1 MDASWVALNVNMST
15 VGVAQPSPT
24 SNRRITAA
32 VADRWVPEVQLAKH
46 GFKIVEATTW
56 KDRALVDK
64 INPANDMINLE
75 ALYEHGLKQQ
85 DEKVKDSLCAGTKP
99 YAVLLIISCGVAQHV
114 CNGPVELPIKEIYE
128 RALTDTDNTTKIAL
142 WPPGKADRQVSVRGA
157 RHLGEVFIAFFEQK
171 TWDLL
176 EFPPNGT
183 TKASDCPKDFIPTP
197 DGGLT
202 SINLKREEA
211 EEKEAEGE
219 EAEEEAEEK
228 EAEGEEAEEEAEEK
242 EAEGGGFARAPPVR
256 KEEWGAAADLYNGI
270 VSLETLKSA
279 REVLG
284 GSPGSFDEK
293 PLAESERC
301 LPREGILVEE
311 KSLRVSRGEAA
322 NLHARTHLSERRS
335 PRRDSGVDLV
345 FPEACE
351 VPGGATVALD
361 LGVRAF
367 HLSPE
372 PRAFWLGP
380 QQPREDPPHA
390 RERCGAGR
398 PRLPRP
404 HQSHGVEQGPS
415 SVPSGKGPGLFQLV
429 SEFEDLS
436 PSEFEVLSPSDPRA
450 SLHFSESE
458 SLRGGGGFGSTG
470 SSGSAAPAA
479 NLHART
485 HLSERRSPTGI
496 VESNRKDERL
506 LAAFVRIQSRGAAAG
521 LRAWCLYAWH
531 SHTRHKKA
539 VCWLNSRLTSRFK
552 SWCLWC
558 LYAWRAQVVT

>member
-1 MDASWVALNVNMST
+1 MYGSAAAPHSFYPTGGARAKPPTAVET
-15 VGVAQPSPT
+15 QPSRRVPLFVVPT
-24 SNRRITAA
+24 FGDFLQYS
-32 VADRWVPEVQLAKH
+32 Q
-46 GFKIVEATTW
+46 
-56 KDRALVDK
+56 
-64 INPANDMINLE
+64 
-75 ALYEHGLKQQ
+75 
-85 DEKVKDSLCAGTKP
+85 
-99 YAVLLIISCGVAQHV
+99 IS
-114 CNGPVELPIKEIYE
+114 
-128 RALTDTDNTTKIAL
+128 
-142 WPPGKADRQVSVRGA
+142 S
-157 RHLGEVFIAFFEQK
+157 
-171 TWDLL
+171 
-176 EFPPNGT
+176 
-183 TKASDCPKDFIPTP
+183 SM
-197 DGGLT
+197 
-202 SINLKREEA
+202 S
-211 EEKEAEGE
+211 
-219 EAEEEAEEK
+219 
-228 EAEGEEAEEEAEEK
+228 
-242 EAEGGGFARAPPVR
+242 
-256 KEEWGAAADLYNGI
+256 
-270 VSLETLKSA
+270 SSSSA
-279 REVLG
+279 RGVQE

-390 RERCGAGR
+390 RERRGAGR

-521 LRAWCLYAWH
+521 LRAWCLYAW
-531 SHTRHKKA
+531 
-539 VCWLNSRLTSRFK
+539 
-552 SWCLWC
+552 
-558 LYAWRAQVVT
+558 RAQVVT